1 MFDHHARRVRAA
13 AFVSA
18 ASVALTATPAIA
30 QASAAG
36 IATRQTPASWIDPTT
51 GRQIVRIDATPGNYA
66 LYFNYNPFTPQG
78 DLMIYLT
85 PEGIR
90 AVDLKTWQTRLV
102 LRAKVDRLLFAGPR
116 SRSAY
121 YTLRD
126 VAVDDGGP
134 FQVWRVDLDSGA
146 TRKIADA
153 PGGRIEAINADE
165 TLLAGERELQP
176 PPPAIAAQGRRDPKT
191 GAPTYAGTG
200 PDGKPLS
207 FAAAKGQWMAARLAA
222 RVPMEMYSIAI
233 ADGRRRTIHRATD
246 WLNHVQFS
254 PTDPGLL
261 MFCHEGPWDKVDRI
275 WTIRTNGK
283 GLTKVHTRTM
293 AGEIAGHEFWSS
305 DGHTIWYDLRTPAKE
320 GVGWLSSY
328 DVASGAR
335 TRLAITGDQS
345 SYHFTQSPDRTVFAG
360 DGGNAG
366 KWISL
371 FTPRATA
378 TPQSGLIAPGVLE
391 TTRLANLATHDYT
404 LEPNQHFTPDGK
416 WIVYR
421 TNLEGAPAI
430 YAVSTGR

>member
-1 MFDHHARRVRAA
+1 MLTILSLAA
-13 AFVSA
+13 AATLSA
-18 ASVALTATPAIA
+18 
-30 QASAAG
+30 
-36 IATRQTPASWIDPTT
+36 PASWVDPTT
-51 GRQIVRIDATPGNYA
+51 GRQIVRIDSTPGNYA

-90 AVDLKTWQTRLV
+90 VVDLKTWATRLV

-121 YTLRD
+121 YTARD

-146 TRKIADA
+146 TRKVADV

-191 GAPTYAGTG
+191 GAPGYAGTG

-207 FAAAKGQWMAARLAA
+207 FGAAKAQWMEARLAA

-254 PTDPGLL
+254 PTDPKLL
-261 MFCHEGPWDKVDRI
+261 MFCHEGPWSKVDRI
-275 WTIRTNGK
+275 WTIRADGK
-283 GLTKVHTRTM
+283 GLTRVHTRTI

-305 DGHTIWYDLRTPAKE
+305 DGKTIWYDLRTPAK
-320 GVGWLSSY
+320 GAGWLASY
-328 DVASGAR
+328 DVTTGAR
-335 TRLAITGDQS
+335 SRYALADDQG
-345 SYHFTQSPDRTVFAG
+345 SYHFTLSPDRSMFAG
-360 DGGNAG
+360 DGSNAG

-371 FTPRATA
+371 FKPRPTA
-378 TPQSGLIAPGVLE
+378 TPQPGLISPGVLE
-391 TTRLANLATHDYT
+391 TTRLASLATHDYT
-404 LEPNQHFTPDGK
+404 LEPNEHFTPDGK

-421 TNLEGAPAI
+421 TNMEGAPAI
-430 YAVSTGR
+430 YAVSTEPYVAPPAG